1 MHVMRVKHVVSLRV
15 LIIMWLLV
23 INITRNVDAYNEPT
37 RSEAAFNDANVF
49 TCSVVM
55 RNKIVG
61 L

>member
-1 MHVMRVKHVVSLRV
+1 MRVMHVVSPRV

-37 RSEAAFNDANVF
+37 RSEAAFNDANEF
-49 TCSVVM
+49 TCSEVTC
-55 RNKIVG
+55 NKIVG